1 MPGVFIGSSEIV
13 DVGKIKVGS
22 TDVQEVYVGSAK
34 IWPSGAPPGP
44 IPILDFN
51 PGAGDPLPGTST
63 FTRNSVALQFNGTQF
78 VQVANDVIRDAD
90 FDRAGGPR
98 AALLENASTNN
109 IHRSSE
115 FDDPYW
121 TATGLIVT
129 DLGVGAIGLNE
140 YSLDAGT
147 STGLHRLFRT
157 VGSGQAS
164 AYAIAKEGPNDGRY
178 MIVRK
183 GGGTQ
188 SYACFDLRTG
198 TVTEEGTAI
207 DSAPIKDLGNG
218 YYQCMVITTDTNS
231 AFQVAISNTPTPG
244 NVDFN
249 FTGANETIFLN
260 HCQWEAA
267 RPTSPIVTNGGP
279 VTRQD
284 DVLTDVAWP
293 VESSAI
299 IDVEV
304 NQFLRSVA
312 GPDEDIN
319 SLGFGALNSA
329 AFGLTDPDELS
340 LINSTLSVSLT
351 AASSYAGE
359 RHGFGM
365 SLKTN
370 EGIIVDDENNDNTTL
385 TGTPVQGAIQIG
397 LNALEQGLG
406 SRYFRV
412 RVFDE
417 TQTVEELKA
426 FL

>member
-1 MPGVFIGSSEIV
+1 MPGIFIGSTEIV
-13 DVGKIKVGS
+13 DVGDIKIGS
-22 TDVQEVYVGSAK
+22 TDVQEVYVGSTK
-34 IWPSGAPPGP
+34 IWPAGAPPGP
-44 IPILDFN
+44 TPIFDWN
-51 PGAGDPLPGTST
+51 PGASGSLPGTAT
-63 FTRNSVALQFNGTQF
+63 FTRSSVAFQFDGTQY
-78 VQVANDVIRDAD
+78 VQVGNNVLRDAD

-98 AALLENASTNN
+98 AALLENASTNV
-109 IHRSSE
+109 IQRSSE
-115 FDDPYW
+115 FDDAYW
-121 TATGLIVT
+121 TATGLTAT
-129 DLGVGAIGLNE
+129 DQGVGALGLNE
-140 YSLDAGT
+140 YTMDAGT
-147 STGLHRLFRT
+147 STGLHRLFR
-157 VGSGQAS
+157 VVSSGQAS
-164 AYAIAKEGPNDGRY
+164 PYCIAKEGANDGRF

-183 GGGTQ
+183 GGGTT

-198 TVTEEGTAI
+198 TVTEVGAGALSGE
-207 DSAPIKDLGNG
+207 IKDLGNG
-218 YYQCMVITTDTNS
+218 YYRCAVITADSNS
-231 AFQVAISNTPTPG
+231 AFQFAIADTGTPG
-244 NVDFN
+244 TPDYN
-249 FTGANETIFLN
+249 FTGSNEMIILC

-299 IDVEV
+299 VDVEV
-304 NQFLRSVA
+304 NPFLRSAA

-329 AFGLTDPDELS
+329 AFGLTDPDTLS

-365 SLKTN
+365 SLKAN
-370 EGIIVDDENNDNTTL
+370 EGIVVDDENNDNTTL
-385 TGTPVQGAIQIG
+385 AGTPVQGAIHIG
-397 LNALEQGLG
+397 LNALGQGLG

-412 RVFDE
+412 RIFDE
-417 TQTVEELKA
+417 TQTVSELKA